1 MPTYDYKCQACGH
14 EFEKFQSITSPVV
27 RKCPRC
33 GKIKVRRLIGTGA
46 GIIFKG
52 SGFYQTDYRS
62 DAYKQSAKNDK
73 PAAAAAPATT
83 GAGSGGAAGSAASAG
98 SAGSDSSAKTEKKS
112 GDGASSS
119 AGHKGKSKSGDSS
132 AKAAK

>member
-73 PAAAAAPATT
+73 PATAAATT
-83 GAGSGGAAGSAASAG
+83 PGAASSVPEG
-98 SAGSDSSAKTEKKS
+98 SAKTSMTKAEKTKS
-112 GDGASSS
+112 PSHSLGD
-119 AGHKGKSKSGDSS
+119 SKSARSGTS
-132 AKAAK
+132 